1 MMPDGPDGTLMTD
14 GAVPRTPVIAGN
26 WKMHTTLAE
35 ARALAAAVREG
46 CRGLADIRVAVSPP
60 FTALAAV
67 AEILA
72 GSAVLVGAQDVHWE
86 RAGAF
91 TGSVSATQVWDA
103 GARFVIVGH
112 SERRHGLGETDE
124 IVRRKVT
131 AALGQGL
138 TPLVCIGETAA
149 ERTADRTLAVVT
161 RQLDQAL
168 GERAATDV
176 GRCWLAYEPV
186 WAIGTGQTA
195 TPAQAAEVH
204 AQLRAALGRL
214 AGPAVA
220 AACPILYGGSV
231 KPEVTPALM
240 ADPDID
246 GALVGGASL
255 KAADFIA
262 IVRAGLEAKGRV
274 RAPTR

>member
-1 MMPDGPDGTLMTD
+1 MAD
-14 GAVPRTPVIAGN
+14 GAVPRTPVIVGN

-35 ARALAAAVREG
+35 ARALAGAVRDG
-46 CRGLADIRVAVSPP
+46 CRGLSEIRVAVCPP

-67 AEILA
+67 GEVLA
-72 GSAVLVGAQDVHWE
+72 GSAILLGAQDAHWE
-86 RAGAF
+86 TAGPF
-91 TGSVSATQVWDA
+91 TGSVSPAQIWDA
-103 GARFVIVGH
+103 GARLVILGH
-112 SERRHGLGETDE
+112 SERRHGLDE
-124 IVRRKVT
+124 SDDMVRRKVT
-131 AALGQGL
+131 AALAQGL
-138 TPLVCIGETAA
+138 TPLVCVGETAA
-149 ERTADRTLAVVT
+149 ERAAEATLAVVT
-161 RQLDQAL
+161 RQVEAAL
-168 GERAATDV
+168 GERPAAEV

-204 AQLRAALGRL
+204 AQLRAALGRRTG
-214 AGPAVA
+214 AAVA

-240 ADPDID
+240 TEPDID

-262 IVRAGLEAKGRV
+262 IVRAGLEAKGRAGATA
-274 RAPTR
+274 R